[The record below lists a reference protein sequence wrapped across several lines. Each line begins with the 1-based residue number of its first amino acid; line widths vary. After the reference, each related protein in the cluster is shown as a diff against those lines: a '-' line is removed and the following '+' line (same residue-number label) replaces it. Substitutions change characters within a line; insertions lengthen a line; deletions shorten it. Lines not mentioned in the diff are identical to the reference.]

1 MPNRY
6 WKMFQAGFSE
16 QEQNKQKQMH
26 KYKEKTD
33 DCHRGGGWGDGQ
45 KGMKGEWEIQAF
57 GYRMNKS
64 WRWRISVENV
74 MGNTVVV
81 YSDRW

>member
-45 KGMKGEWEIQAF
+45 KEWKGSGRYRPLVIEWINHGDE
-57 GYRMNKS
+57 G
-64 WRWRISVENV
+64 
-74 MGNTVVV
+74 
-81 YSDRW
+81 